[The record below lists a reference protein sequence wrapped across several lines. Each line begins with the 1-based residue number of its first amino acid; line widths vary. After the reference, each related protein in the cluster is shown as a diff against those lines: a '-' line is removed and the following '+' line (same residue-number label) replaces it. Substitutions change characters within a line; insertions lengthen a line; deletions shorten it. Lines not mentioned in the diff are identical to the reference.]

1 MTCTLYM
8 SSLSLHLKLALKC
21 FEKKYTDLKYSAK
34 FNLKGFVAAY
44 L

>member
-8 SSLSLHLKLALKC
+8 SSLSLHLKLTLKC
-21 FEKKYTDLKYSAK
+21 FEEIYTDSKYSAK
-34 FNLKGFVAAY
+34 LNLKGFVAPY

>member
-8 SSLSLHLKLALKC
+8 SSLSLHLKLTLKC
-21 FEKKYTDLKYSAK
+21 FEEIYRFEYSTK
-34 FNLKGFVAAY
+34 LNLKGFVAPY